1 MNALKWSAWAQTPLL
16 VLGILCMS
24 AARAETIDPG
34 SNPLE
39 VRSEDGASRVR
50 LLGRLFYDL
59 GDIDADVAKMSAR
72 DQVESARL
80 GLGGAVAHDFDFLLQ
95 YEMANAFRGDS
106 PRATLKDAW
115 IGYSGLKS
123 WNFRIGQFLE
133 PFSLEELT
141 SSRYTTFMER
151 ALPNALVPE
160 YHVGGSISYRGKGWQ
175 ATAGYFDRS
184 IGPGRNDYGS
194 EYAAR
199 VTADP
204 IHGKGR
210 LLHVGVSAAYR
221 NPDDNTVRFRARP
234 ETGLTDVRLVNTATL
249 HDVEDY
255 TTEGIET
262 AWVHGPFSLQA
273 EYMLNQVNRY
283 NGRAD
288 VGFRGGYVYA
298 SWFLTG
304 ESRAYS
310 EKRGVFVGIKP
321 QHRYGAVEVALRHST
336 LDLNDTAVAGGIERD
351 WTLGLNWYVNPS
363 VRLMTNAVWVNSS
376 RRGVGDDPRILQAR
390 VQYNF

>member
-160 YHVGGSISYRGKGWQ
+160 YHV
-175 ATAGYFDRS
+175 
-184 IGPGRNDYGS
+184 
-194 EYAAR
+194 E
-199 VTADP
+199 
-204 IHGKGR
+204 
-210 LLHVGVSAAYR
+210 
-221 NPDDNTVRFRARP
+221 
-234 ETGLTDVRLVNTATL
+234 
-249 HDVEDY
+249 
-255 TTEGIET
+255 
-262 AWVHGPFSLQA
+262 
-273 EYMLNQVNRY
+273 
-283 NGRAD
+283 
-288 VGFRGGYVYA
+288 
-298 SWFLTG
+298 
-304 ESRAYS
+304 
-310 EKRGVFVGIKP
+310 
-321 QHRYGAVEVALRHST
+321 
-336 LDLNDTAVAGGIERD
+336 
-351 WTLGLNWYVNPS
+351 
-363 VRLMTNAVWVNSS
+363 SS
-376 RRGVGDDPRILQAR
+376 RRALRTRRISAR
-390 VQYNF
+390 CWSIAWSAPIRATLTGQPTTCRPGSAATSTAW